1 MKNKTGIRLLLTF
14 ICLIMTIDTQASVV
28 MTGTRVIFPSG
39 VNEKTIQFSNPDPQ
53 PYIMQLQLTTED
65 NKPDTKAPFVPLPPV
80 FRMESH
86 SGQTVRLIANGTAAL
101 PKDKESVFYLN
112 FTQLPSVKSDLQEKN
127 KLVITI
133 TNRVK
138 IFYRPKSLQGN
149 PNDAYKELHFSLQN
163 GVVTAINPTGFYI
176 NITSAEIMMSDKAIP
191 ISDASILAPLSTTE
205 WKLKQKITTSN
216 RASIK
221 LKVINDYGSEIIK
234 EIPIE
239 NH

>member
-1 MKNKTGIRLLLTF
+1 MKNKTGIRLFLTVL
-14 ICLIMTIDTQASVV
+14 CLMMAIDAQASVV

-65 NKPDTKAPFVPLPPV
+65 NKPDTKAPFVLLPPV
-80 FRMESH
+80 FRMDPH

-101 PKDKESVFYLN
+101 PKNKESVFYLN
-112 FTQLPSVKSDLQEKN
+112 FTQLPSVKSDLQGKN

-138 IFYRPKSLQGN
+138 IFYRPESLLGN
-149 PNDAYKELHFSLQN
+149 PNDAYKELRFSLQN
-163 GVVTAINPTGFYI
+163 GVLTAINPTGFYI
-176 NITSAEIMMSDKAIP
+176 NITSAQIMMSGKAVP
-191 ISDASILAPLSTTE
+191 VSDAGMLAPLSTTE
-205 WKLKQKITTSN
+205 WKLKQKITTSS

-221 LKVINDYGSEIIK
+221 LKVINDYGSELIK
-234 EIPIE
+234 DIPVE
-239 NH
+239 SH